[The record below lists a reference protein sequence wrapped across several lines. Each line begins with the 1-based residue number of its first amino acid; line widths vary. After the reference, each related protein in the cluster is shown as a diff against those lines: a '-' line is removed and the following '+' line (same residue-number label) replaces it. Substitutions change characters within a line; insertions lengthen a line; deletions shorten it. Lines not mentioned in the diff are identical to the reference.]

1 MYGLYLIHFML
12 LNLACASPRYKQQ
25 RELISCRNGSCL
37 QKSLFPLEILQ
48 LLAGL
53 GAYDIPDSRFCDGN
67 EIHRKLVITS
77 GPICEDTGA
86 QRQVRQYS
94 VFIFLQ
100 DRRNSILFSFFRVT
114 FCNYVSAELFSLFIL
129 KINCLVHY
137 QGYLKFKNRTY

>member
-12 LNLACASPRYKQQ
+12 LNLVCASPRYKQQ
-25 RELISCRNGSCL
+25 RELISCHNGSCL

-114 FCNYVSAELFSLFIL
+114 FATMYQQNFFHFLF
-129 KINCLVHY
+129 
-137 QGYLKFKNRTY
+137 